1 MEVSRTQTP
10 TVQTT
15 AETKRLE
22 SAQMERRRAQLAQEQ
37 QAPKV
42 TEPKRQ
48 PVVNTQ
54 GQTTG
59 RLLNVTA

>member
-1 MEVSRTQTP
+1 MEVSRTQTQ
-10 TVQTT
+10 TVQATP
-15 AETKRLE
+15 ETKRLE
-22 SAQMERRRAQLAQEQ
+22 SAQIERRRAQVAQEQ
-37 QAPKV
+37 QPSKV

-59 RLLNVTA
+59 RLLNVSA